1 MPRKATGRSGHN
13 LCSFSTDVSDLKG
26 SYCILAYQE
35 KKNVQTLSGSFLLV
49 RAFRF
54 KKKKKRK
61 KKKKKRGES
70 RGGRKKE
77 KRKEGGKETAQMN
90 REITVCMAASE

>member
-61 KKKKKRGES
+61 KKKKK
-70 RGGRKKE
+70 
-77 KRKEGGKETAQMN
+77 EGGKETAQMN